1 MMDSPIRPLVANLH
15 DIPDPRHPRGRRHPL
30 VAILALMCVAML
42 CGYRSYSAIAD
53 WGRCYRQK
61 LVRALGFTR
70 DKTPCAATLYHVL
83 RQLDGPLVEA
93 TLGAWAESVLI
104 ALPPAQ
110 GELEAMAIDGKTLR
124 GSRQQGAPAA
134 HLLSVLS
141 HRLGLTLWQQA
152 VADKTN
158 EIPVL
163 EEVLHHVVLEGRV
176 ITVDAL
182 LTQRAIAQ
190 HIVQGG
196 GDYVMVVKGNQPQL
210 HHDIHLLFQDA
221 SSPAEPL
228 AAAETVDVGHGRIE
242 QRRLTTSTALV
253 GYNDWPGLAQVFQL
267 ERHVTMKA
275 SRVQRSDVVYG
286 VTSLRPEQ
294 AGPKRLLSLV
304 RQHWQLE
311 NKVHW
316 VRDVTFDEDRSQV
329 RGGSL
334 PQVMAAFRNTALS
347 LIRQAGE
354 TNIAAACRRFAAQPW
369 AALTLIGISPD
380 N

>member
-1 MMDSPIRPLVANLH
+1 MDCPIRPLIDNLH

-42 CGYRSYSAIAD
+42 CGYRSYSAIAT
-53 WGRCYRQK
+53 WGRSYGQK
-61 LVRALGFTR
+61 LGRALGFTR
-70 DKTPCAATLYHVL
+70 DKTPCAATLYQVL
-83 RQLDGPLVEA
+83 RQLDGPQVEA
-93 TLGAWAESVLI
+93 TLGAWAASVLA
-104 ALPPAQ
+104 ALPPAP
-110 GELEAMAIDGKTLR
+110 GEPEALAIDGKTLR

-158 EIPVL
+158 EIPIL
-163 EEVLHHVVLEGRV
+163 EDVLHQLVLEGRV

-190 HIVQGG
+190 RIMAGG
-196 GDYVMVVKGNQPQL
+196 GDYVMVVKANQPQL
-210 HHDIHLLFQDA
+210 HHDIQLLFQDA
-221 SSPAEPL
+221 YSPVEPM
-228 AAAETVDVGHGRIE
+228 AVAETVDVGHGRIE
-242 QRRLTTSTALV
+242 QRRLTSSTALV
-253 GYNDWPGLAQVFQL
+253 GYNDWPGLAQVFRI

-275 SRVQRSDVVYG
+275 SAAQRSDVVYG
-286 VTSLRPEQ
+286 VTSLHPEH
-294 AGPKRLLSLV
+294 AGPERLLALV
-304 RQHWQLE
+304 RQHWQIE
-311 NKVHW
+311 NQVHW

-329 RGGSL
+329 RSGSI
-334 PQVMAAFRNTALS
+334 PQVMAAFRNTAIGLM
-347 LIRQAGE
+347 RWVGE

-369 AALTLIGISPD
+369 AALALIGVSPD